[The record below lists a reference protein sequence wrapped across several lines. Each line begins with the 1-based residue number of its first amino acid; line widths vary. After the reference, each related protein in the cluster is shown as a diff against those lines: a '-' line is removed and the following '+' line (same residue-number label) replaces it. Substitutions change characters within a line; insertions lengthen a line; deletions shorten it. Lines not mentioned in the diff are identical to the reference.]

1 MATTEPVTLPAPD
14 DDSLPAPTAQ
24 GELSRTMRIDIT
36 PDVAPG
42 KLPTHGPKTTARRP
56 IIRVTRPKSTE
67 GIIGDSDFQQLL
79 QNVYDGALITDYSGR
94 VVDANARLCHFLSY
108 EHEELC
114 RMGLFDLLYGADE
127 TLLPVIRE
135 NLANTRFV
143 LLQSYFVRK
152 DGSVFPTET
161 AINHLYLSGQDFLC
175 FFVRDITLRR
185 EAEEQLRTEHTA
197 IQTAGSGIAI
207 ADVETRLTYVNPA
220 ILKMWGLESLETSQ
234 GLTLH
239 QLFSDVATGNQIVQ
253 DIAAGLTWSGE
264 IEARRLDG
272 TTFYVQAAATA
283 NLNADEELIGVV
295 LSFNDVTERKR
306 AEAQREQY
314 AEELR
319 LRNAEM
325 VADLDMAR
333 EVQLAL
339 LPREFPVFPSSVL
352 PDQSVLRFN
361 HFYQPST
368 TLGGDFFYIL
378 PVSDYAAGIFT
389 CDVMGHGMRAALV
402 TAVVRGLVEELKPL
416 AHDPG
421 LYMTHMNQEF
431 MTILR
436 DAEEFMFV
444 SASYVLMDL
453 TQRRIAFT
461 DAGHPSPLF
470 FQRSKGLVT
479 QLRSNPAPVGPALG
493 IVQKASYETLFTP
506 IAEGDAI
513 LVYTDG
519 ISEVEGAKR
528 EEYGLDRLMQCARKN
543 LKLPMEEM
551 LAAIAADAGAFSS
564 TKGFEDDVCLVA
576 AEVVRMPSG

>member
-1 MATTEPVTLPAPD
+1 METTQPVTPRPPD
-14 DDSLPAPTAQ
+14 GAKPPDPKAQ
-24 GELSRTMRIDIT
+24 GQLSRTMRIDIT

-42 KLPTHGPKTTARRP
+42 KLPTHVPGATPRRP
-56 IIRVTRPKSTE
+56 TIRVTRPKSA
-67 GIIGDSDFQQLL
+67 GGVIGDSDFQQLL
-79 QNVYDGALITDYSGR
+79 QNVYDGAVITDYSGR
-94 VVDANARLCHFLSY
+94 VVDANIRLCHFLGY
-108 EHEELC
+108 EYEELC
-114 RMGLFDLLYGADE
+114 RLGLFDLLYGADE

-161 AINHLYLSGQDFLC
+161 AINHLYLSGQDYLC

-220 ILKMWGLESLETSQ
+220 ILKMWGLETLEVAQT
-234 GLTLH
+234 LTLH
-239 QLFSDVATGNQIVQ
+239 QLFSDVVTGNQIVQ
-253 DIAAGLTWSGE
+253 DIAAGLTWNGE
-264 IEARRLDG
+264 VEARRLDG

-295 LSFNDVTERKR
+295 LSFNDVTARKR

-314 AEELR
+314 AEELS

-339 LPREFPVFPSSVL
+339 LPREFPVFPSSVARE
-352 PDQSVLRFN
+352 QSVLRFN
-361 HFYQPST
+361 HFYRPST

-378 PVSDYAAGIFT
+378 PVSDYAAGVFT

-421 LYMTHMNQEF
+421 LYMTHMNHEF

-444 SASYVLMDL
+444 SASYVLLDL

-470 FQRSKGLVT
+470 FQRSKGLVAP
-479 QLRSNPAPVGPALG
+479 LRPAPAPVGPALG
-493 IVQKASYETLFTP
+493 IVQKASYETLFAP
-506 IAEGDAI
+506 IVEGDAV

-528 EEYGLDRLMQCARKN
+528 EEYGVERLIRCARGN
-543 LKLPMEEM
+543 LHLPMDQV
-551 LAAIAADAGAFSS
+551 LNAIAADAGAFSA

-576 AEVVRMPSG
+576 AEVVHLPTA